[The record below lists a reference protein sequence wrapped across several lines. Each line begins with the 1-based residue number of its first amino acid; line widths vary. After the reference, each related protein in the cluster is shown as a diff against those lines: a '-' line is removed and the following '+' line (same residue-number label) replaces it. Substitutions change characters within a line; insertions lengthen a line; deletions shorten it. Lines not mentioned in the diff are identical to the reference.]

1 MADRPRTYAKGRT
14 WKDRLGARIL
24 RRSFTCAPSR
34 LIIGNPHLWIIA
46 SLFTIFT
53 VLYYGEQLH
62 LVRWAP
68 LTEGFF
74 TTVHDLHRALFF
86 IPIIYAAVVF
96 RMRGGLIVSFALLCV
111 MLPRALLFSPYLHP
125 LLRSVVFFVPAVL
138 LSLLIAALL
147 DQIEHG
153 ERARLQLTAVHQQLS
168 QSFKRLEENQEQL
181 LQAEKLTSL
190 GQMAAS
196 IAHELNNSLAG
207 VLVYTQLLAKKMAS
221 DTLSKE
227 VASDYL
233 SKMASEID
241 RSSRT
246 IHNLLDFARP
256 SAPRLSTV
264 DVNQVIEKALSLV
277 SHQAKLERI
286 QVTKELNP
294 SLPVLWADF
303 DQLRQVFVNLILNA
317 IQATE
322 NGGTLTLRTFPANER
337 GVRLEIEDTGSGISP
352 ENLRKLFT
360 PFFTTKEKGQ
370 GVGLGLTVAHE
381 IIERHGG
388 RIKVESK
395 EGKGTTFTV
404 LLPGRGGETGQS
416 TSLQQ

>member
-1 MADRPRTYAKGRT
+1 
-14 WKDRLGARIL
+14 
-24 RRSFTCAPSR
+24 
-34 LIIGNPHLWIIA
+34 
-46 SLFTIFT
+46 
-53 VLYYGEQLH
+53 
-62 LVRWAP
+62 
-68 LTEGFF
+68 
-74 TTVHDLHRALFF
+74 
-86 IPIIYAAVVF
+86 
-96 RMRGGLIVSFALLCV
+96 MRGGLIVSFALLCV
-111 MLPRALLFSPYLHP
+111 ILPRALLFSPYLHP
-125 LLRSVVFFVPAVL
+125 LLRSIVFFVPAVL

-147 DQIEHG
+147 DQIQHA

-207 VLVYTQLLAKKMAS
+207 VLIYTQLLAKKTAS

-227 VASDYL
+227 VALDYL
-233 SKMASEID
+233 SKMDSEID

-256 SAPRLSTV
+256 SAPKLTTV

-277 SHQAKLERI
+277 GHQAKLERT
-286 QVTKELNP
+286 QVIKELDP

-322 NGGTLTLRTFPANER
+322 NGGTLMLSTFPTNER
-337 GVRLEIEDTGSGISP
+337 GVRVKIEDTGSGISP

-388 RIKVESK
+388 RIEVESK

-404 LLPGRGGETGQS
+404 SLPGREGEAGQS

>member
-1 MADRPRTYAKGRT
+1 MADKSKTYAKGRT

-24 RRSFTCAPSR
+24 GRSFTCAPSCV
-34 LIIGNPHLWIIA
+34 IGNPHLWIIA
-46 SLFTIFT
+46 SLFAIST
-53 VLYYGEQLH
+53 VLYYAEQLH
-62 LVRWAP
+62 LVRWVP
-68 LTEGFF
+68 LAEGFF

-96 RMRGGLIVSFALLCV
+96 RMRGGLIVSFAFLCV
-111 MLPRALLFSPYLHP
+111 MLPRALLFSPYPHP
-125 LLRSVVFFVPAVL
+125 LLRSIVFFVSAVL
-138 LSLLIAALL
+138 LGFLVAALL
-147 DQIEHG
+147 DQIE
-153 ERARLQLTAVHQQLS
+153 RAESAHLQLSAVHQQLS
-168 QSFKRLEENQEQL
+168 ASFKRLEENQEQL

-196 IAHELNNSLAG
+196 IAHEVNNSLAG

-227 VASDYL
+227 VALDYL

-241 RSSRT
+241 RSSR
-246 IHNLLDFARP
+246 IIRNLLGFARP
-256 SAPRLSTV
+256 SAPKLSTV

-277 SHQAKLERI
+277 AHQAELERI
-286 QVTKELNP
+286 QVTKELDP
-294 SLPVLWADF
+294 SLPKLWADF

-322 NGGTLTLRTFPANER
+322 NGGTLTLRTFPTNER
-337 GVRLEIEDTGSGISP
+337 GVRLKIEDTGSGISP
-352 ENLRKLFT
+352 ENLRKVFT
-360 PFFTTKEKGQ
+360 PFFTTKKKGQ
-370 GVGLGLTVAHE
+370 GVGLGLAVAHE

-388 RIKVESK
+388 RIEVESK

-404 LLPGRGGETGQS
+404 SLPGQGGEASQS

>member
-1 MADRPRTYAKGRT
+1 MADKSKTYAKGRI

-24 RRSFTCAPSR
+24 GRSFTCAPSR
-34 LIIGNPHLWIIA
+34 VIGNPHLWIIA
-46 SLFTIFT
+46 SLFTIST
-53 VLYYGEQLH
+53 VLYYAEQLH
-62 LVRWAP
+62 LVRWVPPA
-68 LTEGFF
+68 EGFF
-74 TTVHDLHRALFF
+74 TTVHDLHRVLFF

-96 RMRGGLIVSFALLCV
+96 RMRGGLIVSFAFLCV
-111 MLPRALLFSPYLHP
+111 ILPRALLFSPYPYP
-125 LLRSVVFFVPAVL
+125 LLRSIIFFVSAVL

-147 DQIEHG
+147 DQIE
-153 ERARLQLTAVHQQLS
+153 RAESAHLQLTALHQQLS
-168 QSFKRLEENQEQL
+168 ASFKRLEENQEQL

-196 IAHELNNSLAG
+196 IAHEVNNSLAG

-227 VASDYL
+227 VALDYL

-241 RSSRT
+241 RSSR
-246 IHNLLDFARP
+246 IIRNLLGFARP
-256 SAPRLSTV
+256 SAPKLSTV

-277 SHQAKLERI
+277 AHQAELERI
-286 QVTKELNP
+286 QVTKELDP
-294 SLPVLWADF
+294 SLPKLWADF

-322 NGGTLTLRTFPANER
+322 NGGTLTLRTFPTNER
-337 GVRLEIEDTGSGISP
+337 GVRLKIEDTGSGISP
-352 ENLRKLFT
+352 ENLRKVFT
-360 PFFTTKEKGQ
+360 PFFTTKKKGQ
-370 GVGLGLTVAHE
+370 GVGLGLAVAHE

-388 RIKVESK
+388 RIEVESK

-404 LLPGRGGETGQS
+404 SLPGQGGEASQS